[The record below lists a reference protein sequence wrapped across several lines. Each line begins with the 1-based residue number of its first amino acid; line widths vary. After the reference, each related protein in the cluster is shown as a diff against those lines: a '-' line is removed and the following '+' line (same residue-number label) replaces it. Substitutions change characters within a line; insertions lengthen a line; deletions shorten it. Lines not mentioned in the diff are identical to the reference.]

1 MKFPTKPFTV
11 QIKKRRGIK
20 TKDAR
25 KGMFSKLLDKVRSET
40 AAPAA
45 RS

>member
-1 MKFPTKPFTV
+1 MKFLTKPFTV
-11 QIKKRRGIK
+11 QIKKRRGLK
-20 TKDAR
+20 SRDAR
-25 KGMFSKLLDKVRSET
+25 KSVFSKLLDKVRSET